1 MWLDCN
7 GEMYFMII
15 NKNKL
20 QLNSCYWWVCI
31 NACFTIQNNPELLYG
46 WIYRVFRFILIFH
59 HSTQLP
65 RNCNTPNRIINWQQ
79 VVHFSIDVCRNFC
92 PNVNPLVYVLPVYL
106 ARASLSNAIKLIDI
120 AVGDEFM
127 YVKVNMQINYADPVL
142 NIEINN
148 KWKILCCYI

>member
-1 MWLDCN
+1 M
-7 GEMYFMII
+7 
-15 NKNKL
+15 
-20 QLNSCYWWVCI
+20 
-31 NACFTIQNNPELLYG
+31 
-46 WIYRVFRFILIFH
+46 
-59 HSTQLP
+59 
-65 RNCNTPNRIINWQQ
+65 
-79 VVHFSIDVCRNFC
+79 
-92 PNVNPLVYVLPVYL
+92 NPLVYVLPVYL